1 MVSSDEEVIVMAEI
15 TSSVLENKAREK
27 RWCVQYFLLHEMKLE
42 FAPIKYS

>member
-27 RWCVQYFLLHEMKLE
+27 HWCVQYFLLHEMKLE
-42 FAPIKYS
+42 FGPIKYS